1 MKEDERMRRAA
12 AAFGNLKFRNKLV
25 LSTLLVALIPLLALS
40 TVVATVL
47 MREVSTRS
55 GQMTLQL
62 VGQTSE
68 SLDIYINTMEKLMDL
83 IIEKGSEAPIDDAAQ
98 VQRLQNLA
106 DSILRAYP
114 EIAGFCIA
122 YEDEQYFGA
131 GMNRVSRD
139 RFEDEYWWQ
148 YAIDRQDQLGVVGS
162 VVGRN
167 VLSNL
172 NDSSDSIFALVKS
185 FSYGSGGRRGVVMF
199 DIRHDMIEQLINRVS
214 IGEEGFL
221 FVVDDNDVVFT
232 PSSGIVYRIDR
243 ESYQRT
249 GVNTD
254 TVKISGT
261 SYFIANQHSGY
272 SGWRVVG
279 VIPESEFSDSI
290 RPIYHA
296 LSLCI
301 IVCLVLVVL
310 VSIGVSDTVTR
321 PISKLSRLM
330 EKAEE
335 GDFSVRFDAMHR
347 DEIGVLGGSFNH
359 MLEHIGELIHEL
371 YEEKQIRL
379 EAQLKSLQEQIK
391 PHFLYN
397 TLDTISWMAR
407 AQNAMD
413 VVRLVDALTNM
424 FRVGLSSGRDYITL
438 REEKNHVTNY
448 LYIQKVRYQD
458 RLRYSIEITDEYDGL
473 VVPKLILQPLVENAI
488 YHGVKM
494 KRSGGQIRITAQ
506 TEEEMLLLH
515 VWDDGAGISPE
526 RLEELR
532 QNMPKEE
539 KTGGFGLS
547 YIAERI
553 GLTYGAPYGVQID
566 SQEGIFTQ
574 VTVCLPIREEGSDV

>member
-1 MKEDERMRRAA
+1 MRRAA
-12 AAFGNLKFRNKLV
+12 AAFGNLKFRSKMV
-25 LSTLLVALIPLLALS
+25 LSTLLVALIPLLVLS

-47 MREVSTRS
+47 VRDVSARS

-83 IIEKGSEAPIDDAAQ
+83 VIEKGSFAPIDDDFRNQ
-98 VQRLQNLA
+98 MLQHLA

-148 YAIDRQDQLGVVGS
+148 YAIGRQGQLGVVGS

-185 FSYGSGGRRGVVMF
+185 FSYGSGQRGVVMF

-221 FVVDDNDVVFT
+221 FVVDDSDVVFT
-232 PSSGIVYRIDR
+232 PPSGIVYRIDQ
-243 ESYQRT
+243 ESYQRE
-249 GVNTD
+249 GVETD
-254 TVKISGT
+254 TVKINGT
-261 SYFIANQHSGY
+261 GYFVANQHSGY

-279 VIPESEFSDSI
+279 VVPESEFSASI
-290 RPIYHA
+290 RPVYHA
-296 LSLCI
+296 LSVCI
-301 IVCLVLVVL
+301 IVCLILVIL
-310 VSIGVSDTVTR
+310 VSLGVSATVTR

-330 EKAEE
+330 EKAEG
-335 GDFSVRFDAMHR
+335 GDFSVRFKAMHQ
-347 DEIGVLGGSFNH
+347 DEIGVLGSSFNH
-359 MLEHIGELIHEL
+359 MLERISELIHEL

-413 VVRLVDALTNM
+413 VVHLVDALTNM

-438 REEKNHVTNY
+438 REEKNHVANY

-458 RLRYSIEITDEYDGL
+458 RLRYSIEIPDAYDHF

-494 KRSGGQIRITAQ
+494 KRGGGEIRVTAQ
-506 TEEEMLLLH
+506 RSDETLCLY
-515 VWDDGAGISPE
+515 VWDDGAGVSPE
-526 RLEELR
+526 RLEEIR
-532 QNMPKEE
+532 RNQGRPRDK
-539 KTGGFGLS
+539 KKGGFGLS

-553 GLTYGAPYGVQID
+553 RLSYGTPYGVQID
-566 SQEGIFTQ
+566 SQEGVFTQ
-574 VTVCLPIREEGSDV
+574 VTVSLPIKEESPNV

>member
-12 AAFGNLKFRNKLV
+12 AAFGNLKFRNKMV
-25 LSTLLVALIPLLALS
+25 LSTLLVALIPLLMLS
-40 TVVATVL
+40 VVVATVL
-47 MREVSTRS
+47 VQDVRDQS

-68 SLDIYINTMEKLMDL
+68 SLDIYINTIEKLMDL
-83 IIEKGSEAPIDDAAQ
+83 VIARGSAGPDSSQEQATQRMADAI
-98 VQRLQNLA
+98 LQ
-106 DSILRAYP
+106 SYP

-131 GMNRVSRD
+131 GMRRVSRD

-148 YAIDRQDQLGVVGS
+148 YAIDRQGQLGVVGS

-185 FSYGSGGRRGVVMF
+185 FSYGTGQRGVVMF

-221 FVVDDNDVVFT
+221 FVVDDSDVVYT
-232 PSSGIVYRIDR
+232 PSSGIVYRIDQ
-243 ESYQRT
+243 ESYQRE
-249 GVNTD
+249 GAATD
-254 TVKISGT
+254 TVKINGT
-261 SYFIANQHSGY
+261 GYFIANQYSGY

-279 VIPESEFSDSI
+279 VIPESEFSAGI
-290 RPIYHA
+290 RPVYHA
-296 LSLCI
+296 LSVCI
-301 IVCLVLVVL
+301 AVCLVLVVL
-310 VSIGVSDTVTR
+310 VSIGVSSTVTR

-330 EKAEE
+330 AKAEE
-335 GDFSVRFDAMHR
+335 GDFSVRFESMHQ
-347 DEIGVLGGSFNH
+347 DEIGVLGSSFNH

-458 RLRYSIEITDEYDGL
+458 RLRYSIEIPDEYDGL

-494 KRSGGQIRITAQ
+494 KRSGGQIRVTAQ
-506 TEEEMLLLH
+506 TEGDMLLLR

-532 QNMPKEE
+532 QGKSRPKEE

-553 GLTYGAPYGVQID
+553 ELSYGAPYGIQID
-566 SQEGIFTQ
+566 SQEGIYTQ
-574 VTVCLPIREEGSDV
+574 VTVCLPIEEEGSHV